1 MKLWLWLWL
10 TGVWAVGA
18 AIYPQGSMDMTPQD
32 SLFLEDN
39 PNFFDYPD
47 SAKDKIL
54 AVSNFIGEKPVY
66 FTSDSGF
73 KSRFLHQ
80 ILFGSF
86 ILLLIIILYQFFT
99 HMSCQKGS

>member
-1 MKLWLWLWL
+1 MKLWLWLCL
-10 TGVWAVGA
+10 TGVWAAGA
-18 AIYPQGSMDMTPQD
+18 AFHPQDSMKVAPQG

-47 SAKDKIL
+47 SARDKIQ

-86 ILLLIIILYQFFT
+86 ILLLITILYQFCT
-99 HMSCQKGS
+99 HMSCQRGS

>member
-18 AIYPQGSMDMTPQD
+18 
-32 SLFLEDN
+32 
-39 PNFFDYPD
+39 D